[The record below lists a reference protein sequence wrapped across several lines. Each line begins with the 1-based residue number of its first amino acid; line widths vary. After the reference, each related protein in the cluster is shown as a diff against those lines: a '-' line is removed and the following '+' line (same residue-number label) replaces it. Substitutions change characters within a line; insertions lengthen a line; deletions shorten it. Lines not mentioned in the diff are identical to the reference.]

1 MSQFNDYYGNSG
13 AGGGGG
19 GFMTGGSPYGSAS
32 GSPGGASRKS
42 EIAHSLR
49 PLTVLQLLNATQA
62 HSDAEWMLDDTELG
76 QVTVVGHVVSIQSQA
91 TNNLYWLDD
100 GTGRIE
106 ARHWIDSSI
115 EDSGTGSSAITE
127 GSYIRVSGT
136 LKMFGSKRY
145 VNATHIRPVKSPH
158 EIYFHLLEA
167 MTVTLIWAK
176 GAPPRAGQNPSTA
189 MPKAQV
195 TGGPPAVGGSAYAA
209 QSHSTATNTSQYSH
223 LPKLEYAI
231 ITFILS
237 QPSNNEGVH
246 VGSIA
251 RAVGGSAVTISNA
264 LDKLMDDGLVF
275 TTIDDSHFKVAD

>member
-1 MSQFNDYYGNSG
+1 MSQSNDYYGNSG
-13 AGGGGG
+13 AGGGGY
-19 GFMTGGSPYGSAS
+19 MTGGSPYGSAS
-32 GSPGGASRKS
+32 GSPGGAGRKT

-76 QVTVVGHVVSIQSQA
+76 QVTVVAHVVSIQSQA

-100 GTGRIE
+100 GSGRIE

-115 EDSGTGSSAITE
+115 EESGAGPSAITE
-127 GSYIRVSGT
+127 GSYVRVSGT

-145 VNATHIRPVKSPH
+145 VNATHIRPVKSSH

-167 MTVTLIWAK
+167 MTVTLTWAK
-176 GAPPRAGQNPSTA
+176 GAPPRPGQNPSI
-189 MPKAQV
+189 PQ
-195 TGGPPAVGGSAYAA
+195 GPVAGGSAYAA
-209 QSHSTATNTSQYSH
+209 QSHSTAANNDQYSQ

-231 ITFILS
+231 VTFMRN
-237 QPSNNEGVH
+237 QPSNEEGVH
-246 VGSIA
+246 VGAIA
-251 RAVGGSAVTISNA
+251 RAVGGNAVTINNA

-275 TTIDDSHFKVAD
+275 TTIDDSHFKLAD

>member
-19 GFMTGGSPYGSAS
+19 FLTSGSPYGSAS
-32 GSPGGASRKS
+32 GSPGGASRKT

-76 QVTVVGHVVSIQSQA
+76 QVTAVGHVVSIQSQA

-115 EDSGTGSSAITE
+115 EESGTGPSAITE

-176 GAPPRAGQNPSTA
+176 GAPPRAGQNPSTTI
-189 MPKAQV
+189 PQAQV
-195 TGGPPAVGGSAYAA
+195 VGPPAGKGSAYAA
-209 QSHSTATNTSQYSH
+209 QSHSSATTSSQYSH

-231 ITFILS
+231 ITFMLN
-237 QPSNNEGVH
+237 QPSKEEGVH

-251 RAVGGSAVTISNA
+251 HAVGGNAVTINNA

>member
-1 MSQFNDYYGNSG
+1 
-13 AGGGGG
+13 
-19 GFMTGGSPYGSAS
+19 MTGGSPYGSAS
-32 GSPGGASRKS
+32 GSPGGTGRKT

-62 HSDAEWMLDDTELG
+62 HSDAEWMLDETELG

-91 TNNLYWLDD
+91 TNNLYWVDD

-115 EDSGTGSSAITE
+115 EESGTGSSAIAE
-127 GSYIRVSGT
+127 GSYVRVSGT

-158 EIYFHLLEA
+158 ELYFHLLEA
-167 MTVTLIWAK
+167 MTVTLTWAK
-176 GAPPRAGQNPSTA
+176 GAPPRPGQNPSTTL
-189 MPKAQV
+189 PQGQV
-195 TGGPPAVGGSAYAA
+195 AGSSAYAA
-209 QSHSTATNTSQYSH
+209 QSNAPAANNNQYSH

-231 ITFILS
+231 ITFLQS
-237 QPSNNEGVH
+237 QPTNEEGVH
-246 VGSIA
+246 VGAVA
-251 RAVGGSAVTISNA
+251 RAVGGNAVTISNA

>member
-13 AGGGGG
+13 AGAG
-19 GFMTGGSPYGSAS
+19 GFVAGGSPYGSAS
-32 GSPGGASRKS
+32 GSPGGASRKT

-100 GTGRIE
+100 GTSRIE

-115 EDSGTGSSAITE
+115 EESGAGSSAITE
-127 GSYIRVSGT
+127 GSYVRVSGA

-145 VNATHIRPVKSPH
+145 VNATHIRLVKSPH
-158 EIYFHLLEA
+158 ELYFHLLEA

-176 GAPPRAGQNPSTA
+176 GAPPRPGQNPSTTI
-189 MPKAQV
+189 PQ
-195 TGGPPAVGGSAYAA
+195 GPVAGGSAYAV
-209 QSHSTATNTSQYSH
+209 QSHSSVANNSQYSH

-231 ITFILS
+231 VTFMQN
-237 QPSNNEGVH
+237 QPSNEEGVH
-246 VGSIA
+246 VGAIA
-251 RAVGGSAVTISNA
+251 RAVGGSAVTINNA

>member
-1 MSQFNDYYGNSG
+1 MSQFNDYYANTG
-13 AGGGGG
+13 AGGG

-115 EDSGTGSSAITE
+115 EESEPGSSAITE

-176 GAPPRAGQNPSTA
+176 GAPPRAGQNPSTTI
-189 MPKAQV
+189 PQAQV
-195 TGGPPAVGGSAYAA
+195 AGPPAVGGSAYAA
-209 QSHSTATNTSQYSH
+209 QSHPPATTNNQYSH
-223 LPKLEYAI
+223 LPKLEYMI
-231 ITFILS
+231 ITFMLS
-237 QPSNNEGVH
+237 QPSKEEGVH
-246 VGSIA
+246 VRSIA
-251 RAVGGSAVTISNA
+251 RAVGGNAAAISDA